1 LWCENVCDI
10 VANLMQEELREL
22 SGEPSD
28 GDVAWHCAIV
38 HGGLPS
44 LIVVGSSEG
53 WMLVLFNDYIECM

>member
-1 LWCENVCDI
+1 
-10 VANLMQEELREL
+10 MQEELREL